1 MTNIIR
7 QKRMHNSTILSPTGM
22 GGYGLAT
29 GLGGE
34 VWGMC
39 THTYMNESGNNYF
52 YLLHTCAHTYVKI
65 GQFTILTSKSY
76 TGYFPKRKWRKTS
89 PHQGIYGSIL
99 ITKYAC
105 RLHIHRHVGTSCIYI
120 CTYVGIYVKGLVLR
134 GKTCT

>member
-1 MTNIIR
+1 MTNII
-7 QKRMHNSTILSPTGM
+7 KEKADAHSTILSPTGM
-22 GGYGLAT
+22 GGHGLVK

-39 THTYMNESGNNYF
+39 THTYMNESEDDYF

-76 TGYFPKRKWRKTS
+76 TSYFPKRKWMKTS
-89 PHQGIYGSIL
+89 PLQGIYISTL

-105 RLHIHRHVGTSCIYI
+105 HLHIHRHVCTSYIYI
-120 CTYVGIYVKGLVLR
+120 HTYVCVFVK
-134 GKTCT
+134 